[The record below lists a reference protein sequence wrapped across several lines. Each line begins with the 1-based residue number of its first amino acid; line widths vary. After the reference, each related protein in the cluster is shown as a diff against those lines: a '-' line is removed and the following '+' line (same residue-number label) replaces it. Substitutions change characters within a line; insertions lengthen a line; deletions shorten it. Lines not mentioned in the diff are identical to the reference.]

1 MTQSITLADLSPVPL
16 SDGMKAPL
24 LNPLL
29 LDTGTPPIPEAKSW
43 LAAYDG
49 RHGSA
54 IDLSQAAPGS
64 APPDALLK
72 VAAEAAGSPEAAR
85 YGPIQGD
92 MALRQAFA
100 ADITTTY
107 CTTMA
112 PANIAITAGCNQAFV
127 TVAMALAKAG
137 NAIIVPTP
145 WYFNHQMTLKM
156 LGIEARALPTLAAH
170 GFVPDVAEARAL
182 IDARVKAIILVTPNN
197 PTGAVYPPAVIA
209 AFAALCREAGIMLV
223 LDETYRDFLPA
234 NAGEPHELFH
244 DANWQQNVIQLY
256 SFSKSYAVPGWRLGA
271 IVAGEAVQEQVGKV
285 LDCMQI
291 CPARAGQ
298 KAVAWGI
305 EALRDWREANRADIN
320 ARAAAFRRAMSGL
333 NGWSVDQ
340 AGAYFAYVRHPF
352 GELPATQVAEML
364 ARRWGVLALPGSYF
378 GPGQDSHLRMA
389 FANATTPAIA
399 DAVARLAL
407 MGRG

>member
-1 MTQSITLADLSPVPL
+1 MN
-16 SDGMKAPL
+16 APS
-24 LNPLL
+24 LNSHL
-29 LDTGTPPIPEAKSW
+29 LDTGTPPIPEAKNW

-49 RHGSA
+49 RHGPA

-64 APPDALLK
+64 APPDALLRL
-72 VAAEAAGSPEAAR
+72 AAEAASSPEAAR

-92 MALRQAFA
+92 IALRQAFA
-100 ADITTTY
+100 ADMTDTY
-107 CTTMA
+107 GA
-112 PANIAITAGCNQAFV
+112 PLAAANIAITAGCNQAFV

-137 NAIIVPTP
+137 DAIIVPTP
-145 WYFNHQMTLKM
+145 WYFNHQMTLNM
-156 LGIEARALPTLAAH
+156 LGIETRPLPTLAAR

-182 IDARVKAIILVTPNN
+182 IDARVKAIVLVTPNN
-197 PTGAVYPPAVIA
+197 PTGAVYPSAVIA
-209 AFAALCREAGIMLV
+209 AFAALCHEAGIVLV

-234 NAGEPHELFH
+234 SAGQPHGLFQ
-244 DANWQQNVIQLY
+244 DPIWQSNLIQLY
-256 SFSKSYAVPGWRLGA
+256 SFSKSYAVPGWRMGA
-271 IVAGEAVQEQVGKV
+271 IVASEAMHEQIGKV
-285 LDCMQI
+285 LDCVQI

-298 KAVAWGI
+298 QAIAWGI
-305 EALRDWREANRADIN
+305 GALRDWREANRADIN

-378 GPGQDSHLRMA
+378 GPGQDGHLRMA

>member
-1 MTQSITLADLSPVPL
+1 MN
-16 SDGMKAPL
+16 APL

-43 LAAYDG
+43 LATYDG
-49 RHGSA
+49 RHGPA
-54 IDLSQAAPGS
+54 IDLSQAAPGN
-64 APPDALLK
+64 APPAELLRM
-72 VAAEAAGSPEAAR
+72 AAEAAGSPDAAR
-85 YGPIQGD
+85 YGPIMGD

-100 ADITTTY
+100 ADLAHGY
-107 CTTMA
+107 GALVA

-137 NAIIVPTP
+137 DAIIVPVP
-145 WYFNHQMTLKM
+145 WYFNHQMTLNI
-156 LGIEARALPTLAAH
+156 LGIEARALPTLPGH
-170 GFVPDVAEARAL
+170 GFVPDVETARGL
-182 IDARVKAIILVTPNN
+182 IDAKVKAIVLVTPNN

-209 AFAALCREAGIMLV
+209 AFARLCCDTGILLI
-223 LDETYRDFLPA
+223 LDETYRDFLPDG
-234 NAGEPHELFH
+234 AGQPHGLFH
-244 DANWQQNVIQLY
+244 DADWQTNVIQLY

-271 IVAGEAVQEQVGKV
+271 IVAGETVQEQIGKV
-285 LDCMQI
+285 LDCVQI

-298 KAVAWGI
+298 QAVAWGI
-305 EALRDWREANRADIN
+305 ETLRDWREANRADIN

-340 AGAYFAYVRHPF
+340 VGAYFAYVRHPF
-352 GELPATQVAEML
+352 DDTPATQVAEML

-378 GPGQDSHLRMA
+378 GPGQDGHLRMA

-399 DAVARLAL
+399 DAVARMAL
-407 MGRG
+407 VA